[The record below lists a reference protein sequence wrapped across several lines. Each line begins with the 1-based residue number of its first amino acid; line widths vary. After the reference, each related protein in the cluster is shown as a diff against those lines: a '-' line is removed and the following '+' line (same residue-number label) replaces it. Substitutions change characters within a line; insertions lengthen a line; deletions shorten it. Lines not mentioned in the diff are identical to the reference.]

1 MILLST
7 SWVLRTPLDPPM
19 IQCACVGVTAQ
30 FGRTIF
36 KSLLHLLPLCPRT
49 QVLDVARQHA
59 QMLDAAATELF
70 QAHMRRQADFCPMF
84 DVHTAL
90 EVLSTGR

>member
-1 MILLST
+1 
-7 SWVLRTPLDPPM
+7 V
-19 IQCACVGVTAQ
+19 V
-30 FGRTIF
+30 
-36 KSLLHLLPLCPRT
+36 

-70 QAHMRRQADFCPMF
+70 QAHMRRQPAFCPMF

-90 EVLSTGR
+90 EVLCAGAQMDGAWVLYV